1 MKNLGIPILVGVII
15 LVLGLMLVAFQ
26 VRETEVAFV
35 TRLGKHVRTLEEP
48 GLYFKWPMPIDKVH
62 KYDAR
67 LHVYEADMGETTT
80 KGSVP
85 IIIKTYAVWKV
96 AKPVAFY
103 RSVGTV
109 AEAEKKLYSQ
119 IQDTQ
124 NRIVSLHT
132 FSEFVNS
139 DKDKIALDTIQKDML
154 ADLKSSME
162 DEYGI
167 EVRAL
172 GIKRLQINEKVSA
185 NVFNRMKTARNRKT
199 EATIIGGQA
208 EATRIVTDAQSIRK
222 ELLAAANARAM
233 AIQGQGD
240 AEAAQF
246 YEMLDEAPEFA
257 IFLKNLEALKVIL
270 QQRTTAVLPMD
281 TAPFNL
287 LVEAPDPND
296 WQK

>member
-1 MKNLGIPILVGVII
+1 MKNVGIPILVLIII
-15 LVLGLMLVAFQ
+15 LILSLMLVAFQ

-35 TRLGKHVRTLEEP
+35 TRLGKHVRTMEDP
-48 GLYFKWPMPIDKVH
+48 GLYFKWPMPIEKVH

-80 KGSVP
+80 KGAVP

-96 AKPVAFY
+96 ADPVSFY

-109 AEAEKKLYSQ
+109 LQAEAKLYSQ

-124 NRIVSLHT
+124 NRIVSQHT

-139 DKDKIALDTIQKDML
+139 DKSKIALAQIQADML

-162 DEYGI
+162 TEYGI
-167 EVRAL
+167 EVRTL

-199 EATIIGGQA
+199 EATITSGQA
-208 EATRIVTDAQSIRK
+208 EATKIVTDAASIRK
-222 ELLAAANARAM
+222 ELLAAANGRAM
-233 AIQGQGD
+233 AIRGQGD

-246 YEMLDEAPEFA
+246 YKMLDAEPKFA
-257 IFLKNLEALKVIL
+257 IFLKNLEALKVMM
-270 QQRTTAVLPMD
+270 QQRTTLVLPMD
-281 TAPFNL
+281 AAPFDL
-287 LVEAPDPND
+287 LVNAPDPND
-296 WQK
+296 WSE

>member
-1 MKNLGIPILVGVII
+1 MKNVGIPILVLIII
-15 LVLGLMLVAFQ
+15 LILSLMLVAFQ

-35 TRLGKHVRTLEEP
+35 TRLGKHVRTMEKP
-48 GLYFKWPMPIDKVH
+48 GLYFKWPLPIEKVR
-62 KYDAR
+62 KYDSR

-80 KGSVP
+80 KGAVP

-96 AKPVAFY
+96 ADPVSFY

-109 AEAEKKLYSQ
+109 LQAEKKLYSQ

-124 NRIVSLHT
+124 NRIVSQHT

-139 DKDKIALDTIQKDML
+139 DKSKIAIAQIQADML

-162 DEYGI
+162 AEYGI
-167 EVRAL
+167 EVRTL

-185 NVFNRMKTARNRKT
+185 NVFNRMKTARNRQT
-199 EATIIGGQA
+199 EATITGGQA
-208 EATRIVTDAQSIRK
+208 EATKIVTDAASIGK
-222 ELLAAANARAM
+222 ELLAAANGRAM
-233 AIQGQGD
+233 AIRGQGD

-246 YEMLDEAPEFA
+246 YKMLDAEPKFA
-257 IFLKNLEALKVIL
+257 IFLKKLEALKVML
-270 QQRTTAVLPMD
+270 QQRTTLVLPMD
-281 TAPFNL
+281 ASPFDL

-296 WQK
+296 WN